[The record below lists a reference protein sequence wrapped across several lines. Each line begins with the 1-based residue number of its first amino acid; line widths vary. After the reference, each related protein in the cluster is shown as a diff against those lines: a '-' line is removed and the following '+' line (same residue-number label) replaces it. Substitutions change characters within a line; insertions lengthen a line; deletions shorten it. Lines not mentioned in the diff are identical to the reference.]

1 MSLGNYILKEPGH
14 QIVRV
19 SDVLTWARWMEA
31 NHPSATRVGRTDV
44 GGYIV
49 STIFLAI
56 DYQFAPTGPPIL
68 WETMVYDPEHKSP
81 STGNPTLD
89 SLPGIHDI
97 QMERCPGSWEQSEEM
112 HERIVCKLEEALGV
126 TRQSTTTPD

>member
-31 NHPSATRVGRTDV
+31 NHPSATRVGRTEV
-44 GGYIV
+44 GGYVV

-68 WETMVYDPEHKSP
+68 WETMVYDPDRDNTNEL
-81 STGNPTLD
+81 G
-89 SLPGIHDI
+89 LPGIHDI
-97 QMERCPGSWEQSEEM
+97 DMERCPGSWEQAEEM
-112 HERIVCKLEEALGV
+112 HERVVCKLEEALGV
-126 TRQSTTTPD
+126 QRVGDRIE